1 MTAIGTAEKIQQ
13 LFEPAARAARR
24 GDPGQIRKVL
34 DELHG
39 IWTQSRRKR
48 KKVQAAEELARGMTY
63 ALEGVLGVILA
74 TAGADAR
81 RALVEGRKYALPILH
96 ALGKKAR
103 EAASAGESSGSGA
116 YSDAAAIQKGRLA
129 EIVGMLPQN
138 IGELIQAMSDCDLI
152 TVSGRGTANHVALTD
167 TGARMLEALKP
178 GWQIMQ
184 VDQDPLGRRL
194 EEGIQ
199 AAVRQ
204 YKELIYSR
212 DLASLNPRSR
222 RYLSCRVLTPSDLQ
236 AKPPI
241 ALKTSGR
248 FISRKNYD
256 FIRDTHA
263 QRDEMRRLTR
273 VGISGLPSK
282 LGSET

>member
-24 GDPGQIRKVL
+24 GDPGQMRKVL

-103 EAASAGESSGSGA
+103 EAASAGKISGSGA

-129 EIVGMLPQN
+129 KIVGMLPQN
-138 IGELIQAMSDCDLI
+138 IGELIQAMSNCDLI

-167 TGARMLEALKP
+167 TGAQMLEAIKP

-184 VDQDPLGRRL
+184 VDRDPLGRRL

-204 YKELIYSR
+204 YKEIIYPR
-212 DLASLNPRSR
+212 DLASPNQRFR
-222 RYLSCRVLTPSDLQ
+222 RHLSCTVVAPWDIQ
-236 AKPPI
+236 EKPPI
-241 ALKTSGR
+241 SLKNSGR
-248 FISRKNYD
+248 FVIRKNYN
-256 FIRDTHA
+256 FIRETRA
-263 QRDEMRRLTR
+263 QRNELRRLTR
-273 VGISGLPSK
+273 IGISGLPSK
-282 LGSET
+282 VGNQT